1 MRWFVKKHRRVSTV
15 HFCLLVVNMGGSV
28 GHLLCVCCCSDD
40 ETGTESLNLCIS
52 DELALFFISHHHIL
66 QLGTLSL
73 SCQTLV
79 PSAHTGMHM
88 GSHVHI
94 DPQTH
99 PEAHVFNT
107 HTLLG
112 IPIFM
117 PICRG
122 THYISLTHT
131 HTHMPDCVINGTC
144 SVFFFLFVLST
155 SPHQLLHLMQ

>member
-1 MRWFVKKHRRVSTV
+1 MVCKKKTQKSEHSP
-15 HFCLLVVNMGGSV
+15 FLPAGGEYGGSV

-52 DELALFFISHHHIL
+52 DELALLFISHHHIL

-88 GSHVHI
+88 CSHVHI

-99 PEAHVFNT
+99 T
-107 HTLLG
+107 HTL
-112 IPIFM
+112 
-117 PICRG
+117 R
-122 THYISLTHT
+122 
-131 HTHMPDCVINGTC
+131 HM
-144 SVFFFLFVLST
+144 F
-155 SPHQLLHLMQ
+155 